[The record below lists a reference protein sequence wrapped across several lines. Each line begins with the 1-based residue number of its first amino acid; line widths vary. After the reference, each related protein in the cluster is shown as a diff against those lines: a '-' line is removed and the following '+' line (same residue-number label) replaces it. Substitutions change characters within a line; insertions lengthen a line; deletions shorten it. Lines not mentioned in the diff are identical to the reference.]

1 MSRTKVSISLSDDD
15 IRRLDTLRGTIPRS
29 DYVAHLIKKGKIPTE
44 IKNDKLISEFSKCTS
59 AIKAYIVAG
68 DEDDVKRLDIY
79 TKICDITD
87 MMKKMAEY

>member
-15 IRRLDTLRGTIPRS
+15 IRRLDTLRGSIPRS
-29 DYVAHLIKKGKIPTE
+29 DYVAHLIKKGKVPTE
-44 IKNDKLISEFSKCTS
+44 IKAEKLISAFSKCAS

-68 DEDDVKRLDIY
+68 DEDDTKRLDIY
-79 TKICDITD
+79 TKICDMTD